1 MEKSAGRPGAEFAM
15 QSTSNRYF
23 RWLVSHRPLVL
34 ALSGSV
40 LVAAAMGALRVRID
54 YTVEQFFP
62 AWGPERNTYERYRES
77 FPKEDARF
85 SLFWQGP
92 AAPDA
97 ASYAVLEAAARVF
110 EGVGLQD
117 VHWLGS
123 VEVAE
128 VVEVDGEPAL
138 HIRPL
143 VEGSRLTDE
152 QVRRALQRHRD
163 DRLFSGY
170 LWNEEQSVLGL
181 HGYLSQDENDDRRR
195 REVEETLVERLA
207 ALDLQEGTLVLGGI
221 PVVRS
226 RLPKLLQGDQV
237 LLLAAGMPVFFGLL
251 FFFFRRVGQVVLCLT
266 AMLPAYFCTVGLMG
280 FAGKPITVLT
290 IFVPIIVLVVGVS
303 DSIHFLAH
311 YRRARRTAPPDEAV
325 AGAFTELATPCFYT
339 SLTTAI
345 GFASLMGT
353 RIGIVVEFGLFTAIA
368 ILLTFVFSVTLLPVL
383 LSYSALEAGDD
394 RSVTPRWMRRIVD
407 AAAGLGMR
415 PSRWVVGSFAVVA
428 VTALV
433 LGTKLRVNTF
443 LVDDL
448 KETSGL
454 IRDLRWV
461 EAKGFGLFQVNVF
474 LRQTDEEV
482 LHHPDAL
489 RWMESFQA
497 FVEQDSVVISTV
509 ALPDYL
515 KQLRQAALDGEAG
528 DRLLPAT
535 VAEASQLLFLAGLHD
550 PEFVEDVY
558 RELDGEAQVI
568 VAVRDAGSG
577 VLVPFLQ
584 RVDRYLEQHPPP
596 VGTAV
601 STGTAKLLQEFTAHL
616 LKSFGP
622 SLLVA
627 LILITGVMVY
637 MFRSLRYGMV
647 ALVPNLFPLVVLLG
661 AMKLGGFDL
670 KPSTILV
677 FSIAFGLAVDDTI
690 HLLGRF
696 RRAIRQGF
704 PLEAALHQSITETGP
719 AILKT
724 TIVVASGFSLLMFAE
739 FEVMFLVGLMTAV
752 SAVTAVAADLFLFP
766 SFISLA
772 WRRVEHCKPVAAQ
785 LQEV

>member
-1 MEKSAGRPGAEFAM
+1 MEGPAGRAGAESAM
-15 QSTSNRYF
+15 QSKSNRYF
-23 RWLVSHRPLVL
+23 RWLVSHRPFVLTMTGAVL
-34 ALSGSV
+34 AVG
-40 LVAAAMGALRVRID
+40 AAGAARVRID

-77 FPKEDARF
+77 FPKEDTRF

-92 AAPDA
+92 SPPGV
-97 ASYAVLEAAARVF
+97 ASYKALEAAARIF
-110 EGVGLQD
+110 EEVGLQD
-117 VHWLGS
+117 VHWMGS

-128 VVEVDGEPAL
+128 VAEVDGEPAL
-138 HIRPL
+138 RIRPL

-152 QVRRALQRHRD
+152 QVRQTLLRHRD

-170 LWNEEQSVLGL
+170 LWNEDQSVLGL

-207 ALDLQEGTLVLGGI
+207 ALDLLEGTLVLGGI

-237 LLLAAGMPVFFGLL
+237 LLLAVGMPVFFGLL
-251 FFFFRRVGQVVLCLT
+251 FFFFRHVGQVALCLT

-280 FAGKPITVLT
+280 FTGKPITVLT

-303 DSIHFLAH
+303 DSIHFLDH
-311 YRRARRTAPPDEAV
+311 YRRKRRTAPSDEAV
-325 AGAFTELATPCFYT
+325 ASAFTELATPCFYT

-345 GFASLMGT
+345 GFGSLMGT

-394 RSVTPRWMRRIVD
+394 RSVNHRWMRRVVD
-407 AAAGLGMR
+407 IAVGFGAR

-428 VTALV
+428 VTALA

-461 EAKGFGLFQVNVF
+461 EARGFGLFQVNVL

-489 RWMESFQA
+489 KWMEDFQA
-497 FVEQDSVVISTV
+497 FVEMDSLVISTV

-515 KQLRQAALDGEAG
+515 RQLRQAALDGDAG
-528 DRLLPAT
+528 DRLLPAS
-535 VAEASQLLFLAGLHD
+535 VEEASQLLFLAGLHD

-584 RVDRYLEQHPPP
+584 RVDRYLEQYPPP

-637 MFRSLRYGMV
+637 MFRSLRYGLV

-661 AMKLGGFDL
+661 VMKLGGFDL

-696 RRAIRQGF
+696 RQAIQQGF
-704 PLEAALHQSITETGP
+704 PLEAALQQSVTETGP

-724 TIVVASGFSLLMFAE
+724 TIVVASGFSLLVFAQ

-752 SAVTAVAADLFLFP
+752 SAVAAVAADLFLFP
-766 SFISLA
+766 SFISFA
-772 WRRVEHCKPVAAQ
+772 WRRVAPREPVSAQ
-785 LQEV
+785 VQEV